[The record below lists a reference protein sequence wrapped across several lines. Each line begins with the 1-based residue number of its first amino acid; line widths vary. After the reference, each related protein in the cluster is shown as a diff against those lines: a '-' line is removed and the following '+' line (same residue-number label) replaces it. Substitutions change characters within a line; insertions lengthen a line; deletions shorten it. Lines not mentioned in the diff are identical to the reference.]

1 MKELLLSNFRVT
13 PRRLF
18 LVDGLGAIVSSF
30 MLGVVLVKFQ
40 RFFGIP
46 VPILYF
52 LAIIPCILALYDAL
66 CFFFAKVKVALYLR
80 ILAILNVTYCV
91 LSLLLA
97 FRHQAS
103 LTGLGWTYM
112 IGEVILVLG
121 IAWLEWEVAI
131 DKTDSDR

>member
-1 MKELLLSNFRVT
+1 MKELLLSNFIVT

-30 MLGVVLVKFQ
+30 MLAVVLVKFQ

-52 LAIIPCILALYDAL
+52 LAIIPCILALYDSL

-80 ILAILNVTYCV
+80 ILAMMNITYCM
-91 LSLLLA
+91 LSMLLA

-103 LTGLGWTYM
+103 LSGLGWTYL
-112 IGEVILVLG
+112 IVETALVLG
-121 IAWLEWEVAI
+121 VAWLEWEVA
-131 DKTDSDR
+131 TDEVS